1 MIVPMKKLTLLV
13 SARERREALDALRKL
28 GVLHVQNIKSASSEE
43 IYEVQN
49 HLADIDR
56 VSIFLDGDVK
66 KPKSDMAAP
75 TLIEKT
81 LDLVQRRDA
90 LQAELNESRESEK
103 WFQAWGDV
111 SLASLQ
117 KIKQAGLSIR
127 FYRTDKDGLKKI
139 PSEAQVAVVDESREG
154 VKLAYFSKSKEDR
167 LDLSEQRMPQVEV
180 SDLRARISEIEDE
193 LSAIRSEI
201 SNLVPHKAVLG
212 DYKNSIEKKLELLT
226 VLHGM
231 GDEGQFAYLQGFCP
245 KDKVDDVTAALK
257 QNGWGLV
264 IDDPDDPSE
273 VPTLLRNKKPVGI
286 IQPLFDFMGTLP
298 GYQEQD
304 VSFVFLLFFS
314 VFYAM
319 IVGDGG
325 YGLIFLAATTGLRL
339 KFKKAP
345 SEPFTLFFV
354 LSIAT
359 IIWGA
364 LSGTWFGSKAISEWP
379 VLNAMIIQPI
389 YSFAGTDAAQKFM
402 MKLTFIIGIL
412 HLSVAR
418 LLAAGKK
425 LPSLTAIADVG
436 WVLILWCVFFVANQ
450 LVLGESM
457 PHFAV
462 YLLIAGSAL
471 VGLFANFQK
480 NIFKGLLI
488 SLGNLPL
495 DIISSFS
502 DIVSYI
508 RLFAVGIATVTVAS
522 SFNDMAGGITAPL
535 ILVLGHGLNIVLA
548 MMSVLVH
555 GVRLNM
561 LEFSGHLG
569 QEWSGKEYK
578 PFKE

>member
-13 SARERREALDALRKL
+13 SARERREALNALRTL
-28 GVLHVQNIKSASSEE
+28 GVLHVQNIKIASSDEM
-43 IYEVQN
+43 YDLQN
-49 HLADIDR
+49 ELADIDR
-56 VSIFLDGDVK
+56 VGVILDGEAKQAD
-66 KPKSDMAAP
+66 SDMDAP

-81 LDLVQRRDA
+81 LALAQHREA
-90 LQAELNESRESEK
+90 LQAELNEHRDSEK
-103 WFQAWGDV
+103 WFRNWGDV
-111 SLASLQ
+111 SLASLE
-117 KIKQAGLSIR
+117 KIKQAGIFIR

-139 PSEAQVAVVDESREG
+139 PAEARIAVVDESKQG
-154 VKLAYFSKSKEDR
+154 VRLAYFAESEEDR
-167 LDLSEQRMPQVEV
+167 LDLSEQRMPQVEA
-180 SDLRARISEIEDE
+180 SQLQNRIAEIEAE
-193 LSAIRSEI
+193 LAAIGKEI
-201 SNLVPHKAVLG
+201 ADLTPRKAVLA
-212 DYKNSIEKKLELLT
+212 DYKTAVEKKLELAT

-245 KDKVDDVTAALK
+245 EDRVGDVEAAANT
-257 QNGWGLV
+257 NGWGLI

-273 VPTLLRNKKPVGI
+273 VPTLLRNKKPI
-286 IQPLFDFMGTLP
+286 RNIQPLFDFMGTLP

-304 VSFVFLLFFS
+304 VSFVFLIFFS

-319 IVGDGG
+319 IVGDAG
-325 YGLIFLAATTGLRL
+325 YGFIFLTATAWARL

-354 LSIAT
+354 LSVST

-364 LSGTWFGSKAISEWP
+364 ITGTWFGSKAISEWP
-379 VLNAMIIQPI
+379 LLNAMIIDPI
-389 YSFAGTDAAQKFM
+389 YSFAGTDAAQNFM

-450 LVLGESM
+450 LVLGEAM

-462 YLLIAGSAL
+462 YLLIAGSVL

-480 NIFKGLLI
+480 NILKGFLI

-508 RLFAVGIATVTVAS
+508 RLFAVGIATVTVAA

-535 ILVLGHGLNIVLA
+535 ILVLGHGLNIILA

-578 PFKE
+578 PFRE